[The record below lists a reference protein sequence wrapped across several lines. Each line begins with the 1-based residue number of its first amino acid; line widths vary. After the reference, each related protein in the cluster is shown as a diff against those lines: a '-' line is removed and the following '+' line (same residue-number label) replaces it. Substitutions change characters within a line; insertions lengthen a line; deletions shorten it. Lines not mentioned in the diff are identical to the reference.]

1 MRGLR
6 KNQSTLVILTA
17 FLLLVGVLSFHVRSL
32 ADGEQPHTHTW
43 QDGVCTECNYECDHS
58 GNTAPIMM
66 KQLTPSTCSA
76 TGQMEYFQRC
86 SICNTSVTT
95 VPIDPYAHTWTLT
108 SSQEM
113 NDCKGSIAQYT
124 CEECGKTMILMTQS
138 YAHKFTWDEEAG
150 AMNPNCINDGC
161 DFRIPD
167 GDGTKDSPYQLSTI
181 NDLYWF
187 AQWVNTRHTDVCAVL
202 TNDIE
207 FMPYELLGTDGL
219 PTSLDF
225 VFKWIPI
232 GSTTEHPFCGSFDG
246 QGHSI
251 SGFVCID
258 AEDSYDGV
266 GLFGVVSK
274 NAEIKNVS
282 VRDSFFYGYQKPTGA
297 IAGYWYG
304 DFDEILNGTSS
315 YHTQIQR
322 CSSDA
327 TVMGQRYAGGIV
339 GCIGA
344 VSASSSNA
352 ETLRMKLS
360 NGIYNCVFSG
370 HVICTMSDNGGG
382 IVGLSGYTDSVS
394 RCANLGHVSYYP
406 SGASCVQYGENYGAI
421 YCNGTRSG
429 GADTRVSSCYT
440 LHYPAQGQ
448 YGKALTTA
456 QVESGA
462 MCYLVG
468 MHSFVNDAC
477 VYCGA
482 LKSDLQGSGTEE
494 DPYQIISID
503 ELLWFS
509 NNVTSPSYLVLMN
522 DIVANEGLVD
532 GNHTV
537 ADLSDRVFISD
548 LSLPNGS
555 TLDGNGHVIEGFLA
569 EQEYGAANT
578 HAVFGS
584 TRGSTI
590 KNLIIKDCVLHV
602 YSNGTY
608 GSTYDTALSL
618 VLSASDSNFINCGA
632 YGVLSTKAYSSTQ
645 GAFITGFSPQ
655 DCVYQNCFTLEWGYS
670 YDPNE
675 GTTYAYGSF
684 PSYNTLNNCY
694 CYGAEEATLSNGV
707 IAKTYDQV
715 ISGELCYLLNGD
727 QQDIVFYQDLS
738 EQNDVISFSGPQVY
752 YGYTDCSDSTPEYS
766 NDELYPTVE
775 HQYENGICAYCG
787 ALEGLV
793 GDGSKANPYQL
804 SDADQLYW
812 FASQVNDEGRNTI
825 CAILTDDIVVND
837 KVLKDHK
844 PVSSNLRKWTPIGW
858 NAYTEDHVNYPN
870 TYAGTFDGNGH
881 TIWGLY
887 CNEPDMD
894 YVGLFGIVT
903 EGVIK
908 NLSVKDSYFCGF
920 DYVGGIVGVI
930 NPDSYSECA
939 GVVRECY
946 FNGTVEGRSN
956 LGGICGMLCG
966 ASNRRDRREQGLE
979 YDDSLI
985 AYCYVSGRVR
995 GLDEDDSIWIGAVV
1009 GMWYSG
1015 EILYNH
1021 YEGGVAVDG
1030 NNMTQ
1035 CGLGTNWKGHVEEDD
1050 PDMTRRVISSWADSH
1065 LFCTNC
1071 TLHGDLSTHNDPSV
1085 TTRACEHCQ
1094 QPMPVAAYTVA
1105 VYSRMDTSS
1114 ASVANVSVSEGAPF
1128 YADEPVTVTAPDLT
1142 TEGYSF
1148 LGWYEVLEDNGSN
1161 VTQYGERLSTA
1172 LEYTF
1177 KITQDSKCVA
1187 VYHAMGNGKVTIH
1200 TINGAKFYVSSDP
1213 STLNNSLAA
1222 EFPLGTVLTIRA
1234 ADAEEVLQWQNE
1246 NDKLLGRGDSLTIT
1260 VTGNMTIS
1268 LVYKTVENGQSFVQF
1283 VSDYGQV
1290 LSYQQYSSSSN
1301 VTMPP
1306 VPSKMGFT
1314 GIGWLFEDGTEADA
1328 ETIKARIG
1336 GVDLIT
1342 LKPKYEASNEKGT
1355 LKIQYY
1361 SENAPIAGVDE
1372 VTYANLPYGTGKSV
1386 TAPEISNYKFS
1397 HWAKADGTPLG
1408 YQKDYYVLINS
1419 ADVTIRAC
1427 YVAEGEVTIAQPV
1440 IAISELSAI
1449 NDNGI
1454 LKLRATVTRSIPDG
1468 YTLIEHGV
1476 LYARDFASPSEENFT
1491 YEASNTEGSG
1501 VSRYISDTTSMS
1513 GAVTLNMKVADGY
1526 VKCTQRGYMVLKNN
1540 TTGNYEY
1547 HYSELKTGSYN
1558 EINQ

>member
-6 KNQSTLVILTA
+6 KNRSSLVILTA
-17 FLLLVGVLSFHVRSL
+17 FLLLVSVLSFRVRSL
-32 ADGEQPHTHTW
+32 ADGEEPHVHTW

-58 GNTAPIMM
+58 GNTRNILCNTDMI
-66 KQLTPSTCSA
+66 PSTCSSQ
-76 TGQMEYFQRC
+76 GQWSYMQRC
-86 SICNTSVTT
+86 SVCHTIRTKI
-95 VPIDPYAHTWTLT
+95 PIDPYAHTWTLT
-108 SSQEM
+108 SGEVF
-113 NDCKGSIAQYT
+113 NDCKGGILDYK
-124 CEECGKTMILMTQS
+124 CEECGTTMFVLTQP
-138 YAHKFTWDEEAG
+138 YAHRFAWNEEVG
-150 AMNPNCINDGC
+150 AMVCVNENCDYQM
-161 DFRIPD
+161 PE
-167 GDGTKDSPYQLSTI
+167 GDGTKDSPYQLFDGV
-181 NDLYWF
+181 DLYWF
-187 AQWVNTRHTDVCAVL
+187 ADWVNEGHADACAVL
-202 TNDIE
+202 MDDIDFE
-207 FMPYELLGTDGL
+207 PIGLLKSDGL
-219 PTSLDF
+219 PWSLEA

-232 GSTTEHPFCGSFDG
+232 GSATEHPFCGSFDG

-251 SGFVCID
+251 KGFVCID
-258 AEDSYDGV
+258 TENSYDGV
-266 GLFGVVSK
+266 GLFGVVGN

-282 VRDSFFYGYQKPTGA
+282 VLDSFFYGYGHPTGS
-297 IAGYWYG
+297 IVGYFWG
-304 DFDEILNGTSS
+304 NLED
-315 YHTQIQR
+315 IQNDPDQTGVR
-322 CSSDA
+322 IQNCSSDS
-327 TVMGQRYAGGIV
+327 TVMAYGYVGGIV
-339 GCIGA
+339 GSLGGGNANDPRVNSIEGCI
-344 VSASSSNA
+344 
-352 ETLRMKLS
+352 
-360 NGIYNCVFSG
+360 FSG
-370 HVICTMSDNGGG
+370 HAIAKDSDDAAG
-382 IVGLSGYTDSVS
+382 IVGTSGYTDSVS
-394 RCANLGHVSYYP
+394 HCANIGYVSYYP
-406 SGASCVQYGENYGAI
+406 SGFNAYQYSDNHGAI
-421 YCNGTRSG
+421 ICDGARGTGDHTAVSYCGCLHYTSQGTDSVQLTTEQVENGT
-429 GADTRVSSCYT
+429 
-440 LHYPAQGQ
+440 
-448 YGKALTTA
+448 
-456 QVESGA
+456 
-462 MCYLVG
+462 MCSLVG
-468 MHSFVNDAC
+468 MHSFKGDTC
-477 VYCGA
+477 SYCGA
-482 LKSDLQGSGTEE
+482 QK
-494 DPYQIISID
+494 
-503 ELLWFS
+503 
-509 NNVTSPSYLVLMN
+509 
-522 DIVANEGLVD
+522 
-532 GNHTV
+532 
-537 ADLSDRVFISD
+537 
-548 LSLPNGS
+548 
-555 TLDGNGHVIEGFLA
+555 
-569 EQEYGAANT
+569 GAP
-578 HAVFGS
+578 
-584 TRGSTI
+584 
-590 KNLIIKDCVLHV
+590 L
-602 YSNGTY
+602 
-608 GSTYDTALSL
+608 
-618 VLSASDSNFINCGA
+618 
-632 YGVLSTKAYSSTQ
+632 
-645 GAFITGFSPQ
+645 
-655 DCVYQNCFTLEWGYS
+655 
-670 YDPNE
+670 
-675 GTTYAYGSF
+675 
-684 PSYNTLNNCY
+684 
-694 CYGAEEATLSNGV
+694 
-707 IAKTYDQV
+707 
-715 ISGELCYLLNGD
+715 
-727 QQDIVFYQDLS
+727 
-738 EQNDVISFSGPQVY
+738 
-752 YGYTDCSDSTPEYS
+752 
-766 NDELYPTVE
+766 
-775 HQYENGICAYCG
+775 
-787 ALEGLV
+787 
-793 GDGSKANPYQL
+793 GDGTKANPYQL
-804 SDADQLYW
+804 SNADQLYW

-825 CAILTDDIVVND
+825 CAILTDDLVVND

-858 NAYTEDHVNYPN
+858 NADTADHVNYPN

-908 NLSVKDSYFCGF
+908 NLSVKDSYFRGF
-920 DYVGGIVGVI
+920 DYVGGIVGAI
-930 NPDSYSECA
+930 NPDTYSECA

-956 LGGICGMLCG
+956 LGGICGMLNG
-966 ASNRRDRREQGLE
+966 ARNRYDRRDQGLE

-985 AYCYVSGRVR
+985 AYCYVSGRVK
-995 GLDEDDSIWIGAVV
+995 GLEGDDSIWIGAVV
-1009 GMWYSG
+1009 GLWYSG

-1035 CGLGTNWKGHVEEDD
+1035 CGRGTNWKGHVEEDD
-1050 PDMTRRVISSWADSH
+1050 PDMTRRVLSSWADSH

-1071 TLHGDLSTHNDPSV
+1071 TLHGDLSTYNDPNSAN
-1085 TTRACEHCQ
+1085 RLCDHCH
-1094 QPMPVAAYTVA
+1094 QPMPVAKYTVA
-1105 VYSRMDTSS
+1105 VYSRTDTSS
-1114 ASVANVSVSEGAPF
+1114 ASMADVSVGGVSP
-1128 YADEPVTVTAPDLT
+1128 YYLDEPVTVTAPDLT

-1148 LGWYEVLEDNGSN
+1148 LGWYEVFEDDGSN
-1161 VTQYGERLSTA
+1161 VTQYGERFSTA

-1177 KITQDSKCVA
+1177 KIHQDSKCVA

-1213 STLNNSLAA
+1213 GTLNNSLAA
-1222 EFPLGTVLTIRA
+1222 EFPLGTVLTIQA

-1336 GVDLIT
+1336 AVDLIT

-1361 SENAPIAGVDE
+1361 TENAPIAGVDE

-1386 TAPEISNYKFS
+1386 TAPEISSYKFS

-1440 IAISELSAI
+1440 ITISELSAI

-1491 YEASNTEGSG
+1491 YEASNTESSG

-1513 GAVTLNMKVADGY
+1513 GAVTLNMKVADGE